1 MQEREFIK
9 EAKLWMAVTSFV
21 HIVFITEYLF
31 VVVLC
36 PKNGHNQ
43 NYLNVIYKRAVRWFL
58 FLRLNYRFGSSDMR
72 RLCKIFCF

>member
-36 PKNGHNQ
+36 PK
-43 NYLNVIYKRAVRWFL
+43 KRSQPKL
-58 FLRLNYRFGSSDMR
+58 L
-72 RLCKIFCF
+72 